1 LGRYIKGD
9 NIGCFAQSIGL
20 DTALDGGL
28 MGVILPIEF
37 AYDKQNEIIYGFNVT
52 LG

>member
-1 LGRYIKGD
+1 MYIKGE

-20 DTALDGGL
+20 DTALDARQI
-28 MGVILPIEF
+28 GVILPIEF
-37 AYDKQNEIIYGFNVT
+37 TYDKQNEIIYGFNVT

>member
-1 LGRYIKGD
+1 MYIKGE
-9 NIGCFAQSIGL
+9 NIGCFAQSIDV
-20 DTALDGGL
+20 DTALDAGL

-37 AYDKQNEIIYGFNVT
+37 TYDKQNEIIYGFDVT